1 MNWEFE
7 AAWLCD
13 YALAVVFAASAG
25 GKAQA
30 MTDLRMEIRAYGPVP
45 VRLEPAAA
53 WTVLAME
60 WALAAAFAAG
70 GTLEGVKEPAAI
82 AVLLGMT
89 GLSWRRR
96 RDGGGRNRADGTG
109 SCGCFGA
116 NHPLSRRP
124 LLRNAV
130 FIAVAA
136 AGWIAER
143 PAPSGTG
150 FAAFALAVASAVWLL
165 EARKMQKE
173 TGEWRAGDGQVTE

>member
-1 MNWEFE
+1 MNWEYE

-13 YALAVVFAASAG
+13 YALAVVFAASAC

-30 MTDLRMEIRAYGPVP
+30 MTDLRMEISAYGLVP
-45 VRLEPAAA
+45 SRLEPTAA

-70 GTLEGVKEPAAI
+70 GTLEGFKEPAAI
-82 AVLLGMT
+82 VVLLGMT

-96 RDGGGRNRADGTG
+96 RAGNEIKGAGGAD

-124 LLRNAV
+124 LLRNAI

-136 AGWIAER
+136 AGWIVER

-165 EARKMQKE
+165 DARKLQKE
-173 TGEWRAGDGQVTE
+173 SGEWRAGDEQVTG